1 MKSRNVLALMVI
13 LVTIALCACTGG
25 RHSDFASLEPA
36 KGWAYTDTLIFT
48 TMDTTRQ
55 DLDKYEKRPHPMT
68 AYVAIRHNDSYPYA
82 NLWLEATYTDSK
94 GQPRIDTLNMRLA
107 DEFGRW
113 QGKGFGTSYQI
124 EVSLGSRVRADSMS
138 TVRIRH
144 IMRVDTLRGID
155 RVGINLYKNDSY

>member
-1 MKSRNVLALMVI
+1 MKPCNVLVLMVI
-13 LVTIALCACTGG
+13 ALTIALCACTGG
-25 RHSDFASLEPA
+25 RHSDFASLDPS
-36 KGWAYTDTLIFT
+36 KGWAYSDTLVFT

-55 DLDKYEKRPHPMT
+55 DLGKYEKRPHPMT
-68 AYVAIRHNDSYPYA
+68 TYVAIRHNVNYQFA

-94 GQPRIDTLNMRLA
+94 GQPRIDTLNLRLA

-113 QGKGFGTSYQI
+113 LGKGFGSSYQI
-124 EVSLGSRVRADSMS
+124 EVPLGSRVRADSLS

-144 IMRVDTLRGID
+144 IMRVDTLKGID